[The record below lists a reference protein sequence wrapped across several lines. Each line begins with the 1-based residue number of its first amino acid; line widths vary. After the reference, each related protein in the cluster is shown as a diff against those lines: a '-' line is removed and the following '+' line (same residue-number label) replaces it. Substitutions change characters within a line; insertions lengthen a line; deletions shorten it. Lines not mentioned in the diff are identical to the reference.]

1 MVTSIVLLPV
11 FNNFREVIGIGHYN
25 TNRNFNHSFIE
36 GTGDLNVEFDL
47 ILASNYKYTANLDF
61 NVISTGSVQI
71 IGITRIDYVI
81 YRFFLSQ
88 PLTTRHYDYD
98 PPIISLHKNH
108 VNLILERD
116 NEIYLSG
123 EAFVKFLVGGVEQEV
138 PIEFELMILIT
149 LSSGD
154 VSYFWNLAEV
164 WLLVIDG
171 IIITVL
177 VILLGR
183 SIRHIR
189 FEKWYT
195 EEHRKEDE
203 AFFEKMRE
211 FARTRDKKTPQS
223 S

>member
-1 MVTSIVLLPV
+1 MVTSIALLPV

-25 TNRNFNHSFIE
+25 ANINFNHSFIE
-36 GTGDLNVEFDL
+36 GTGALNVEFDL
-47 ILASNYKYTANLDF
+47 VLASNYRYTANLDF
-61 NVISTGSVQI
+61 NVISTGSVGT
-71 IGITRIDYVI
+71 IGITSIEYYI

-88 PLTTRHYDYD
+88 TLISRFFSYD
-98 PPIISLHKNH
+98 PPRNSLHTSH
-108 VNLILERD
+108 INLVLERN

-123 EAFVKFLVGGVEQEV
+123 EAFVKFLVEGVEQEV
-138 PIEFELMILIT
+138 SIEFELMILIT

-177 VILLGR
+177 VVVLAR
-183 SIRHIR
+183 SIGHIR

-195 EEHRKEDE
+195 EEHKKEDE
-203 AFFEKMRE
+203 EFFEKMRE
-211 FARTRDKKTPQS
+211 YVRDKKTPPS